1 MDIVCSYVN
10 FLPENR
16 VKCNVLSN
24 CKHALFTFL
33 GQFDRQSVMNL
44 WQVVLGSTMIM
55 RQKVFCPKNPLEDLA
70 RFRVG
75 GAAEIWPSSSLL
87 LSDKTI
93 GFVVD
98 DPLDILLV
106 GVALLVDN
114 GRVSMYRVQRDL
126 LFESV
131 ANLKVAAACDCRLQS
146 GWGAGQG
153 VEASRAHPSRGEEKG
168 KNHVFFR
175 IEKNENRIV
184 LRVGV

>member
-1 MDIVCSYVN
+1 
-10 FLPENR
+10 
-16 VKCNVLSN
+16 
-24 CKHALFTFL
+24 
-33 GQFDRQSVMNL
+33 MNL